1 VKDINI
7 LVATDLAARGIDVKE
22 ISYVV
27 NYHLPDA
34 YESYVHR
41 SGRTARAEGISLTVL
56 QEEEVQE
63 IADFEKNW
71 ESNSQNLKPS
81 ALSIEENNT
90 LLWAKQIFK
99 TNPTMR
105 WMRN

>member
-1 VKDINI
+1 MDQFREGHINI

-22 ISYVV
+22 ISYV
-27 NYHLPDA
+27 NYLPDA
-34 YESYVHR
+34 YESTCTV
-41 SGRTARAEGISLTVL
+41 AEEQQEQEQRNFLTVL

-81 ALSIEENNT
+81 ALSM
-90 LLWAKQIFK
+90 KK
-99 TNPTMR
+99 TILFYGQNKYSNQTQP
-105 WMRN
+105 

>member
-1 VKDINI
+1 
-7 LVATDLAARGIDVKE
+7 
-22 ISYVV
+22 
-27 NYHLPDA
+27 
-34 YESYVHR
+34 VHR
-41 SGRTARAEGISLTVL
+41 SGRTARAGAKGISLTVL

-90 LLWAKQIFK
+90 LLCK
-99 TNPTMR
+99 TNIQTKPNHEVDAELKTKIKTVFHHFKDELIENCWLIICCKTKR
-105 WMRN
+105 TSRKTG